1 MVRNIFILAFVVIL
15 FGCNKEEEK
24 QLLEPTFFELN
35 TACFST
41 IKLDQAEVVIDNA
54 SDYKTFQD
62 TIKRYFFPYCDTI
75 NLPEINFDEAFFA
88 GKFTE
93 TGGCN
98 VTYNR
103 QVFYLPESNRYEY
116 HIDVTAEGLCDMLHT
131 SFNSAIIPLNS
142 VNVQVQF
149 QVNYFSN

>member
-1 MVRNIFILAFVVIL
+1 MVRNLFILALTIL
-15 FGCNKEEEK
+15 FFGCNKEEEK
-24 QLLEPTFFELN
+24 QLLEPIFFELN

-41 IKLDQAEVVIDNA
+41 IKLDRAEVVIDNA

-93 TGGCN
+93 TGGCSA
-98 VTYNR
+98 TFER
-103 QVFYLPESNRYEY
+103 QVFFLPESNRYEY
-116 HIDVTAEGLCDMLHT
+116 HIDVIADGVCDLLIS
-131 SFNSAIIPLNS
+131 SFNAAIIPLKS
-142 VNVQVQF
+142 ENVQIEF
-149 QVNYFSN
+149 QVNYSSN